1 MHFQMACAK
10 KGVQNKYDLS
20 HFKHAPL
27 SPWSEVGTSSIPQ
40 QCTIKWSERT
50 TPGHKCDSGAEEKYP
65 LILAAMGGNVK
76 ILKPSSLPSSCLLT
90 DRWRTRSLKG
100 GQDNRGKQSK
110 RTRSYQL

>member
-1 MHFQMACAK
+1 MIYPISSMLLLVRGRK
-10 KGVQNKYDLS
+10 
-20 HFKHAPL
+20 
-27 SPWSEVGTSSIPQ
+27 SEQVLYHNNAQYSGASARGT
-40 QCTIKWSERT
+40 TH
-50 TPGHKCDSGAEEKYP
+50 GHKCDSGAEEKFP